1 MTFRYTTIKRSCPK
15 CKKVY
20 EVYGDEG
27 RSLAQKYAPNIIICP
42 NCGHAFIDKSR
53 KEIAITGID
62 EYDKQMFHK
71 ENFIEY
77 SIIAIV
83 GILFLLFWSKIFGAL
98 LLAIA
103 VIGVLYRLLSYK
115 PKMKKLK
122 KLEQQSIN
130 RLNDK
135 RYVMALLKFGISVP
149 NKYLD
154 KHNLNNDNQSVKEA
168 NEELQKNNEDDSSNN
183 EGNKLDSLMTG
194 QLVAFYKTTHNKDYS
209 DEYERRLQ
217 HIGFT
222 MLESKSLF
230 MLELMMLKHDHIPI
244 LADENYLINNYFNLK
259 TPILPL
265 ENSYY
270 VEHQEF
276 LVSEITKLWDEAEWV
291 WTYKKDEKMPN
302 DVVNEI
308 FKITRYGGGELL
320 IETLKSISEHSHIDF
335 AKIQKYSK
343 CEQDMMFK
351 YKWNKNANEKHPYKI
366 S

>member
-1 MTFRYTTIKRSCPK
+1 MTFKYTTVKHSCPK

-20 EVYGDEG
+20 EVYGNGG
-27 RSLAQKYAPNIIICP
+27 RTLSQKYAPNIIICP
-42 NCGHAFIDKSR
+42 HCEHVFLDKTR
-53 KEIAITGID
+53 KEIAISGID

-71 ENFIEY
+71 ENIIEY
-77 SIIAIV
+77 SVMAIV
-83 GILFLLFWSKIFGAL
+83 GILFLLFWSEIFGAM
-98 LLAIA
+98 LLAGA
-103 VIGVLYRLLSYK
+103 VIGVLYRLISYK

-135 RYVMALLKFGISVP
+135 RYAMALLKFGISVP
-149 NKYLD
+149 NEYIE
-154 KHNLNNDNQSVKEA
+154 KHNIGNGNKSAKEP
-168 NEELQKNNEDDSSNN
+168 NKELQNNNEDIASNSS
-183 EGNKLDSLMTG
+183 ENKFDSLMTG

-222 MLESKSLF
+222 EPESKSLF

-244 LADENYLINNYFNLK
+244 LTDENYLIKNNFDLK

-270 VEHQEF
+270 VEHQIF
-276 LVSEITKLWDEAEWV
+276 LVSEITKIWDEAEWV
-291 WTYKKDEKMPN
+291 WTYLKDREMPKE
-302 DVVNEI
+302 VVNEI
-308 FKITRYGGGELL
+308 FKLTRYGGGELL
-320 IETLKSISEHSHIDF
+320 VETLKSISEHSHIDF
-335 AKIQKYSK
+335 AKIQKYSR

-351 YKWNKNANEKHPYKI
+351 YKWNKNANEKHPYY
-366 S
+366 